1 MLSLTSR
8 EGQMA
13 SKSKSAKPKPTSR
26 SRVRSQKASAS
37 TKRANQLA
45 GSKPT
50 AKSSSKQD
58 TVLSLLRHTNGTT
71 VPAIAKA
78 TGWQAHSVRGFLAG
92 VVKKKLNL
100 KLESEKLG
108 KERVYRIAKSA
119 AAS

>member
-1 MLSLTSR
+1 MNLQYVTTRHFEPIHQTYDWRDAALY
-8 EGQMA
+8 A
-13 SKSKSAKPKPTSR
+13 L
-26 SRVRSQKASAS
+26 KALAS
-37 TKRANQLA
+37 TQRAKQPA

-50 AKSSSKQD
+50 AKSASKQD
-58 TVLSLLRHTNGTT
+58 TVLSLLRHANGTT